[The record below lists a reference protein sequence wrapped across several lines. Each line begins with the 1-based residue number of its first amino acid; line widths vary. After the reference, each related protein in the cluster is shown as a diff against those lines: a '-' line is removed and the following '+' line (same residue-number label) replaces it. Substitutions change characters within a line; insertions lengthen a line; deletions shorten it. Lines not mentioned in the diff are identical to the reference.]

1 MGLLSS
7 MTNGMVGLPKTKH
20 ECDVRIGELEK
31 QLAGC
36 FSLGKLVG
44 VKSDEGI
51 KKEIKRLKAHKK
63 TLSK

>member
-7 MTNGMVGLPKTKH
+7 MTNGLVGLPNTKH

-31 QLAGC
+31 KLLG
-36 FSLGKLVG
+36 FSLGKIVG
-44 VKSDEGI
+44 VRSDEGI

>member
-1 MGLLSS
+1 MGLLSGL
-7 MTNGMVGLPKTKH
+7 TNGVLGLPSTKH

-31 QLAGC
+31 QLVG
-36 FSLGKLVG
+36 FSLGKIVG
-44 VKSDEGI
+44 VRSDEGI